1 MKKYFILAAAALT
14 FAACT
19 NDEIVPVEQVQET
32 VDDGA
37 INFSAYVNRS
47 LTRAGAPGVIDN
59 TSIQNGGAHAGVGFG
74 VFAYYTDNGNYSKY
88 AVPDFMYNQQ
98 VTHGASGWTY
108 SPIKYWP
115 NEFGSTA
122 NSYDAD
128 KVSFFA
134 YAPWVQVDVTSGIPN
149 AGGVDVTKNITRLTS
164 NTASGDPCIK
174 YVVDTDPKT
183 SVDLLWG
190 VVPTST
196 NYTTVTGPAEIH
208 PTEGM
213 PYVDLLKSQTTSKVN
228 FDLRHALAKLNV
240 NIDAF
245 VDAIDNTKT
254 LDEKTRIFVRSV
266 TFTGIA
272 LQGSLNLY
280 NTEPDKPNWYEYDG
294 VKKIGTNS
302 EAVTFYDGRRDGK
315 EATSN
320 GEQKNEKPTGLNLN
334 LIQNERAISG
344 DAYADADVTHNSE
357 TNIPAGVTNIPV
369 NLFETDQS
377 AESPIF
383 VIPTGEEMTIT
394 IVYDV
399 ETIDPSLSTYLS
411 DGVTHGSTI
420 ENRIF
425 KEDVFAAIEA
435 GRAYQ
440 VNLHLGMTS
449 VKFEANV
456 VAWDALAPA
465 EEDVDLPH
473 NSLIS
478 FAAANPAKEEEVE
491 VAYDLESYIFTV
503 TGLDDGEGVTYTKD
517 GTVATEATG
526 EATATAEGVATV
538 TVTLEPN
545 TTTSKVTTGW
555 AQAAGSSST
564 KAGKLKFIQ
573 GAAPLGFTAA
583 DYEDVGH
590 TVTCTISNTDVTALN
605 ASGITVT
612 MTKDDAEFT
621 EFTLAASKVITLTS
635 YDAGTYKVTIKAN
648 DADPVTVSFV
658 IS

>member
-37 INFSAYVNRS
+37 INFSAYVNRG

-174 YVVDTDPKT
+174 YVVDTDAKT

-190 VVPTST
+190 VAPAST
-196 NYTTVTGPAEIH
+196 NYTTVTGPAESTV
-208 PTEGM
+208 TEGM
-213 PYVDLLKSQTTSKVN
+213 PYVDLLKSDTTSKVN
-228 FDLRHALAKLNV
+228 FNLRHALAKLNV

-245 VDAIDNTKT
+245 VDATNNSLE

-280 NTEPDKPNWYEYDG
+280 NTEADKPNWYEYDG

-315 EATSN
+315 EATTN
-320 GEQKNEKPTGLNLN
+320 GEQKNEKPTGLNLD

-344 DAYADADVTHNSE
+344 GVYATADVTHNPES
-357 TNIPAGVTNIPV
+357 NIPAGVTNTPV

-377 AESPIF
+377 ATSPIF
-383 VIPTGEEMTIT
+383 VIPTGEEMAIT

-425 KEDVFAAIEA
+425 KEDVFAAVEA
-435 GRAYQ
+435 GKAYQ

-456 VAWDALAPA
+456 VDWDALVT
-465 EEDVDLPH
+465 EDVDLPH
-473 NSLIS
+473 NSPKS
-478 FAAANPAKEEEVE
+478 VAAANPATEKEVE
-491 VAYDLESYIFTV
+491 VAYDLDTYIFTV
-503 TGLDDGEGVTYTKD
+503 TGLNDGEGVTYTKD
-517 GTVATEATG
+517 GTVVTAATG
-526 EATATAEGVATV
+526 EATATSAGVATV

-545 TTTSKVTTGW
+545 TKTTINDDGW
-555 AQAAGSSST
+555 AQAAGSASS

-573 GAAPLGFTAA
+573 GAAPLDFTAA
-583 DYEDVGH
+583 TYDDGTHE
-590 TVTCTISNTDVTALN
+590 VTCTISNTDVTELN
-605 ASGITVT
+605 ASGIIVT

-621 EFTLAASKVITLTS
+621 DFTLAASKVITLTS
-635 YDAGTYKVTIKAN
+635 YAAGTYKVTIKAN